1 MSEILGVLKND
12 ERVVYALRKLYE
24 KYGYSKYKM
33 GKFEEYDLYVRNK
46 DFLISDSVITFTD
59 TNGRIKALKPDVTL
73 SIIKN
78 CKDAAGCVEKLYYN
92 ENVYRVTKEAEGF
105 REIMQTGLECIGD
118 IDDYAV
124 FEVLSLAMKS
134 LLEISEDCVLDI
146 SHIGILTD
154 IIDKMSLSNDERREV
169 IKCIGEKNVH
179 GISAI
184 CGDGSDAEALK
195 ILVSSYGSPEKVME
209 KLERLSVSEDHLREL
224 RIICDAFRVAG
235 LSDKVR
241 IDFSVVD
248 DIKYYNGIVFKG
260 FVKGVPASILSGG
273 RYDNLM
279 KRMGKSS
286 GAIGFAIYLD
296 MLKTLEN
303 VGERFDADTLLLYEE
318 GESASNISRAVEHI
332 SARGESVSA
341 QRKIPAKFRY
351 KRLVKLSN
359 GEITEVLDNA

>member
-1 MSEILGVLKND
+1 MSPIPEVLKND
-12 ERVVYALRKLYE
+12 ERVVFALRKLYE

-59 TNGRIKALKPDVTL
+59 TNGRMKALKPDVTL

-78 CKDAAGCVEKLYYN
+78 CKDVKGCVQKLYYN

-118 IDDYAV
+118 IDEYAV

-154 IIDKMSLSNDERREV
+154 IIDKMPLSNDERREV

-179 GISAI
+179 GISAL
-184 CGDGSDAEALK
+184 CGDGAAASALK
-195 ILVSSYGSPEKVME
+195 ILISSYGRPEKVLE
-209 KLERLSVSEDHLREL
+209 KLSAIAVSEEHVNEL
-224 RIICDAFRVAG
+224 RSICTAFAAAG
-235 LSDKVR
+235 LSDKIR

-279 KRMGKSS
+279 KRMGKAS

-296 MLKTLEN
+296 MLKSLES
-303 VGERFDADTLLLYEE
+303 VGERYDADTLLLYEE
-318 GESASNISRAVEHI
+318 GESAANISRAVEHI
-332 SARGESVSA
+332 SSRGESVSA
-341 QRKIPAKFRY
+341 QRRIPEKFRY

>member
-12 ERVVYALRKLYE
+12 ERVVFALRKLYE

-78 CKDAAGCVEKLYYN
+78 CKDEKSVVEKLYYN

-134 LLEISEDCVLDI
+134 LLEISDECVLDI

-154 IIDKMSLSNDERREV
+154 IIDTMSLSDEERREV
-169 IKCIGEKNVH
+169 IKCIGEKNIH

-184 CGDGSDAEALK
+184 CGDSTGAEALK
-195 ILVSSYGSPEKVME
+195 ALVSLYGDPDEILQ
-209 KLERLSVSEDHLREL
+209 KLSEISVNKEYIGEL
-224 RIICDAFRVAG
+224 ESVVEAFRAANLLG
-235 LSDKVR
+235 KLH

-260 FVKGVPASILSGG
+260 FVKGVPASVLSGG

-279 KRMGKSS
+279 KRMGKTS
-286 GAIGFAIYLD
+286 GAIGFAIYID
-296 MLKTLEN
+296 MLKSLESDS
-303 VGERFDADTLLLYEE
+303 ERFDADTLLIYED
-318 GESASNISRAVEHI
+318 GESAANISRAVELL
-332 SARGESVSA
+332 SSRGESVCA
-341 QRKIPAKFRY
+341 RRKAPAKCRY
-351 KRLVKLSN
+351 RRKVKLSK
-359 GEITEVLDNA
+359 GELTEVLDNA

>member
-12 ERVVYALRKLYE
+12 ERVVFALRKLYE

-59 TNGRIKALKPDVTL
+59 TNGRMKALKPDVTL

-78 CKDAAGCVEKLYYN
+78 CKDESGCVEKLYYN

-105 REIMQTGLECIGD
+105 REIMQAGLECIGD
-118 IDDYAV
+118 LDDYAV

-134 LLEISEDCVLDI
+134 LLEISDDCVLDI
-146 SHIGILTD
+146 SHIGIITD

-184 CGDGSDAEALK
+184 CGDSKEADMLK

-209 KLERLSVSEDHLREL
+209 KLSKIAVGDEHLREL
-224 RIICDAFRVAG
+224 RSVCDAFKASG
-235 LSDKVR
+235 LADKVR

-279 KRMGKSS
+279 KRMGKKS

-296 MLKTLEN
+296 MLKNLERT
-303 VGERFDADTLLLYEE
+303 GERFDADTLLLYEE
-318 GESASNISRAVEHI
+318 GESATNISRAVEHI
-332 SARGESVSA
+332 SARDESVSA
-341 QRKIPAKFRY
+341 QRKIPPKFKY

>member
-154 IIDKMSLSNDERREV
+154 IIDKMSLSNEERREV
-169 IKCIGEKNVH
+169 IKCIGEKNIH

-184 CGDGSDAEALK
+184 CGDGAETAALK
-195 ILVSSYGSPEKVME
+195 ILVSSYGNPEKVME
-209 KLERLSVSEDHLREL
+209 KLEKIAVSEEHLREL
-224 RIICDAFRVAG
+224 RIICDAFRAAG

-260 FVKGVPASILSGG
+260 FVKGVPTSILSGG

-279 KRMGKSS
+279 KRMGKTS

-296 MLKTLEN
+296 MLKTLEA
-303 VGERFDADTLLLYEE
+303 VGEKFDADTLLLYEE
-318 GESASNISRAVEHI
+318 GERAAVISRAVEHI

>member
-59 TNGRIKALKPDVTL
+59 TNGRMKALKPDVTL

-78 CKDAAGCVEKLYYN
+78 CKDEKSFVEKLYYN

-134 LLEISEDCVLDI
+134 LLEISDECVLDI

-154 IIDKMSLSNDERREV
+154 IIDRMSLSDEDRREV

-184 CGDGSDAEALK
+184 CGDCDGAEALK
-195 ILVSSYGSPEKVME
+195 TLIASYGDPDEVIEKISKISPNEEYLGELK
-209 KLERLSVSEDHLREL
+209 SVV
-224 RIICDAFRVAG
+224 DAFRAANLLGG
-235 LSDKVR
+235 LR

-260 FVKGVPASILSGG
+260 FVKGVPASVLSGG

-296 MLKTLEN
+296 MLKSLEN
-303 VGERFDADTLLLYEE
+303 EAERFDADTLLIYEE
-318 GESASNISRAVEHI
+318 GESAANVSRAVELL
-332 SARGESVSA
+332 SSRGESVCA
-341 QRKIPAKFRY
+341 RRKAPAKFRY
-351 KRLVKLSN
+351 RRKVKLSK
-359 GEITEVLDNA
+359 GELTEVLDNA